1 MKKYVSLSDIEEA
14 IKLLESYKEE
24 HHKDGDLYFAMAIAI
39 HIMRKD
45 LNEVLA
51 DLMYT
56 DREAK
61 YDS

>member
-1 MKKYVSLSDIEEA
+1 MKKYVSLTDIEKA
-14 IKLLESYKEE
+14 IQLLESYKEE
-24 HHKDGDLYFAMAIAI
+24 HHPDGELYYALAIATY
-39 HIMRKD
+39 IMKKD
-45 LNEVLA
+45 YMEVIE

>member
-1 MKKYVSLSDIEEA
+1 MKKYVSLTDIEHA
-14 IKLLESYKEE
+14 IELLEGYKEE
-24 HHKDGDLYFAMAIAI
+24 HHPDGDLYYALAIAV

-45 LNEVLA
+45 YMEVID

-61 YDS
+61 FDS

>member
-1 MKKYVSLSDIEEA
+1 MKKYVSLSDIEKA

-24 HHKDGDLYFAMAIAI
+24 HHPDGELYYALAIATY
-39 HIMRKD
+39 IMKKD
-45 LNEVLA
+45 YMEVIE